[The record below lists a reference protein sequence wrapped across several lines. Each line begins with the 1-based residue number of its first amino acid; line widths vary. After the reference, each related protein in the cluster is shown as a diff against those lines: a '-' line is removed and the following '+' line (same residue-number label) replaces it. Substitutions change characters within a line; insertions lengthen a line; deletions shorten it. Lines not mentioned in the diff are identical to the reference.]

1 MQNIINC
8 GIYFANVPLTK
19 TTNET
24 RCENIN
30 CNYQYCNGCKL
41 ETVIIWTQ
49 TPDQKCLIIP
59 IIRNSIEQHEQSLC
73 LLGDN
78 LSIIKLKKSNNNSI
92 LSFREEDI
100 SYADLN
106 RATWIKNFRIGDEY
120 LINGELRVLNETEIY
135 DLSFRVKTLPI
146 SSLNTIANIG
156 INKNLNLNNKIV
168 SYSDNTLKE

>member
-1 MQNIINC
+1 M
-8 GIYFANVPLTK
+8 
-19 TTNET
+19 
-24 RCENIN
+24 
-30 CNYQYCNGCKL
+30 
-41 ETVIIWTQ
+41 
-49 TPDQKCLIIP
+49 
-59 IIRNSIEQHEQSLC
+59 
-73 LLGDN
+73 
-78 LSIIKLKKSNNNSI
+78 KKSNNNSI

-106 RATWIKNFRIGDEY
+106 RANWIKNFRIGDEY
-120 LINGELRVLNETEIY
+120 LINGELRVLNETEIH

>member
-1 MQNIINC
+1 M
-8 GIYFANVPLTK
+8 
-19 TTNET
+19 
-24 RCENIN
+24 
-30 CNYQYCNGCKL
+30 
-41 ETVIIWTQ
+41 
-49 TPDQKCLIIP
+49 
-59 IIRNSIEQHEQSLC
+59 
-73 LLGDN
+73 
-78 LSIIKLKKSNNNSI
+78 KKSNNNSI

-156 INKNLNLNNKIV
+156 INKNLNLNHKIV